1 VGKRP
6 LHSYALGIFSAQ
18 ICIFIERSD
27 AMKKLIM
34 GSDKIKRPF
43 MLAVIL
49 FFVFGIAYAVEA
61 KFLSGKELLEKIN
74 SSEKYDRD
82 YALGYITGVYCA
94 CMETSVPDDQTMK
107 KVVKVVKKYL
117 RKNREKLNQ
126 SAVKLLKEA
135 FDKAFLAKK

>member
-1 VGKRP
+1 
-6 LHSYALGIFSAQ
+6 
-18 ICIFIERSD
+18 
-27 AMKKLIM
+27 
-34 GSDKIKRPF
+34 

-49 FFVFGIAYAVEA
+49 FFVFGIVYAVEA

-94 CMETSVPDDQTMK
+94 YMETSVPDDQTMK

-117 RKNREKLNQ
+117 RKNREKLNRP
-126 SAVKLLKEA
+126 AVELLKEA
-135 FDKAFLAKK
+135 FDKSFLAKK

>member
-1 VGKRP
+1 MNAV
-6 LHSYALGIFSAQ
+6 IIQ
-18 ICIFIERSD
+18 
-27 AMKKLIM
+27 
-34 GSDKIKRPF
+34 RPF
-43 MLAVIL
+43 MLAFTL
-49 FFVFGIAYAVEA
+49 FLVFGITYAVEA

-94 CMETSVPDDQTMK
+94 YMKTSVPDDQTIK

-126 SAVKLLKEA
+126 SAVELLKEA
-135 FDKAFLAKK
+135 FDKSLLAKK